1 MGSVTLIDFQIL
13 NLADHRFNLC
23 VLGWLTNPAICLVF
37 FWYIPCNTPCKR
49 DHKLDLCLLE
59 QTFLLLFSHNHEDTP
74 LFHDSRVIPLTPS
87 TYNVG
92 NLGFIPELERSPE
105 GGHGNPL
112 QYSCLGNP
120 MDRGAW
126 RAIVHGVT
134 KSWTRLKWLS
144 TQVTCSLCLSVFF
157 FLLFSLF
164 SPFYGFKWAFLLF
177 YFLSSMNYPFL
188 KNVSGFPKVCS
199 IYLLVI

>member
-1 MGSVTLIDFQIL
+1 MCWDDSQIL
-13 NLADHRFNLC
+13 LSAQF
-23 VLGWLTNPAICLVF
+23 F

-59 QTFLLLFSHNHEDTP
+59 QTFLLLLSCNHEDTL

-92 NLGFIPELERSPE
+92 NLGFIPGLERSPE
-105 GGHGNPL
+105 GGHSNPL

-126 RAIVHGVT
+126 RATVHGVT
-134 KSWTRLKWLS
+134 KNWTWLKWLS
-144 TQVTCSLCLSVFF
+144 MQATGSLGLSFVFF
-157 FLLFSLF
+157 LIFSLF
-164 SPFYGFKWAFLLF
+164 SPFCGFKGAFSIILF
-177 YFLSSMNYPFL
+177 SLFCYMNFPFL
-188 KNVSGFPKVCS
+188 KNVSGFPKICS
-199 IYLLVI
+199 IHLLVI